1 VAIYVGETMG
11 GIFATILYCEVFI
24 NSSLKHNACT
34 VIKLLL
40 YSEIQMKALKI
51 ISKSSKLCMQRG
63 QDIVSYS
70 VTLIGTWFLSNNC
83 SLLRK
88 YCIAA
93 IFYEGLFHTLKEYG
107 FWDNINWYSS
117 SPYFRSIFMLM

>member
-1 VAIYVGETMG
+1 MDSNQIIAV
-11 GIFATILYCEVFI
+11 
-24 NSSLKHNACT
+24 
-34 VIKLLL
+34 
-40 YSEIQMKALKI
+40 
-51 ISKSSKLCMQRG
+51 ISKSSMQRG

-88 YCIAA
+88 YCIAS